1 MATVLPYN
9 RAYDSWQNL
18 PSIAT
23 PFTAQA
29 MNTIEDGVEN
39 NRNYIIALEE
49 NFLSVVPTGET
60 TLSLLQGMDTDTER
74 HFFTDVAL
82 ADFPTTDNHVWY
94 LEIYKTSS
102 QNLAFSNI
110 ILRDKTDGKSYVGT
124 AGQSAVTWVEVGSGE
139 GNASYLELTQAE
151 YDALTPAEKNNGTI
165 YFITDPTPSSV
176 PSTIM
181 ASNVLYNGSST
192 LDVDN
197 VSDAVDDLA
206 TRTENL
212 ADFESTT
219 VASKPYLVGDLF
231 LENNAL
237 KKATQP
243 IAQGGDITGSN
254 SEDTTVGKEISRINS
269 NLSESLFSKLGYKIL
284 EYETPNTTFSG
295 TQHLFTVSNLPD
307 NVTNAYVIAANLGG
321 YALPYIGSSTSFM
334 AISGFAYDTSKN
346 LRVIHSENWGSTTN
360 KIKVLIAYK

>member
-49 NFLSVVPTGET
+49 NFLSAVPTGET
-60 TLSLLQGMDTDTER
+60 TLSLLQGMDADTER

-82 ADFPTTDNHVWY
+82 ADFPTGDNHVWY

-102 QNLAFSNI
+102 NNLAFSNI

-124 AGQSAVTWVEVGSGE
+124 AEQNEVTWVEVGSGE
-139 GNASYLELTQAE
+139 GNASYLELTQSQ
-151 YDALTPAEKNNGTI
+151 YDALTPEQKNDGTI
-165 YFITDPTPSSV
+165 YFITNPTPSSV

-181 ASNVLYNGSST
+181 ASNVLYNGGST

-197 VSDAVDDLA
+197 VADAVDDLA

-212 ADFESTT
+212 ADYEATAI
-219 VASKPYLVGDLF
+219 ASKPYLVGDLF

-243 IAQGGDITGSN
+243 IAQGGNITGSN

-269 NLSESLFSKLGYKIL
+269 NLSDRIKSFNFPFDQTVAPYDFGSLGDIPRDIVSPQTGLIIGVTFD
-284 EYETPNTTFSG
+284 TPMWIQMLPNCVYG
-295 TQHLFTVSNLPD
+295 TVSENFHYYLGCRNPAGSQARF
-307 NVTNAYVIAANLGG
+307 NGNA
-321 YALPYIGSSTSFM
+321 
-334 AISGFAYDTSKN
+334 
-346 LRVIHSENWGSTTN
+346 RVYYMLFEDM
-360 KIKVLIAYK
+360 

>member
-49 NFLSVVPTGET
+49 NFLSAVPTGET
-60 TLSLLQGMDTDTER
+60 TLSLLQGMDADTER

-82 ADFPTTDNHVWY
+82 ADFPTAENHVWY

-102 QNLAFSNI
+102 NNLAFSNI

-124 AGQSAVTWVEVGSGE
+124 AEQNEVTWVEVGSGE
-139 GNASYLELTQAE
+139 GNASYLELTQSQ
-151 YDALTPAEKNNGTI
+151 YDALTPEQKNDGTI
-165 YFITDPTPSSV
+165 YFITNPTPSSV

-181 ASNVLYNGSST
+181 ASNVLYNGGST
-192 LDVDN
+192 LEVDN
-197 VSDAVDDLA
+197 VADAVDDLT

-212 ADFESTT
+212 ADYEATAI
-219 VASKPYLVGDLF
+219 ASKPYLVGDLF
-231 LENNAL
+231 LENNTL

-243 IAQGGDITGSN
+243 IAQGGNITGSN

-269 NLSESLFSKLGYKIL
+269 NFSDISAKVDLSGTHTAHFMLAKGGYGYAETTGISVPNMDDYNLNVSQSRVYSDSGLIDMKTL
-284 EYETPNTTFSG
+284 PEYSVNTTSDGFWVG
-295 TQHLFTVSNLPD
+295 VHNQT
-307 NVTNAYVIAANLGG
+307 YCG
-321 YALPYIGSSTSFM
+321 YAGAVSYTLTKK
-334 AISGFAYDTSKN
+334 A
-346 LRVIHSENWGSTTN
+346 
-360 KIKVLIAYK
+360 